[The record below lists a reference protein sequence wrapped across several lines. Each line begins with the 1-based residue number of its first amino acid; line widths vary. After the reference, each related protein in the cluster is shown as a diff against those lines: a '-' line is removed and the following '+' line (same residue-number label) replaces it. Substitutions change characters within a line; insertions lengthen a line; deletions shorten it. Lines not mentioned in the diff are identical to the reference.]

1 MIAYFET
8 SALIKLILEE
18 EHSDIAASIWD
29 AADSRLSSRI
39 TYPEA
44 RAGLASAF
52 RLGRLNVNGYA
63 DAKSWLREL
72 VSQITPVELTAET
85 ALVAGELAERCSLR
99 GYDAVHLSSALIPDL
114 EDLVMATWDDALI
127 RAAEEVDL
135 PVATGP

>member
-18 EHSDIAASIWD
+18 EYSDIAASIWD
-29 AADSRLSSRI
+29 AADSRFSSRI

-52 RLGRLNVNGYA
+52 RMGRLNEDGYA
-63 DAKSWLREL
+63 EAKSWLSEL
-72 VSQITPVELTAET
+72 LAQITPVELTAET
-85 ALVAGELAERCSLR
+85 SLVAGELAERCSLR
-99 GYDAVHLSSALIPDL
+99 GYDAVHLSSALIPELDG
-114 EDLVMATWDDALI
+114 LVMATWDDALI

-135 PVATGP
+135 PIATGA